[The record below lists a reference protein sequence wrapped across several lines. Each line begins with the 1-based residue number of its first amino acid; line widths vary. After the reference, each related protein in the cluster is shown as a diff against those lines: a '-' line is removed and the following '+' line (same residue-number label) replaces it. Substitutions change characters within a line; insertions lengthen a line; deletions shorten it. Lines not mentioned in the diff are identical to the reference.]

1 MRFILVSVNKGNQNI
16 AEMHPKGENMEF
28 LKEILGDDLYEQ
40 VKTKVSSYN
49 EKADKDKKVS
59 IVNVNNGEFIA
70 KAKYDQLKT
79 DLDNTTT
86 SLNTANTTIADL
98 KKNNKDNADLQTK
111 IANYESEKANLEAK
125 HKETT
130 EKLIKTSAIKDAL
143 YNEKAKHP
151 ELLLSKFDLSK
162 IILDENGEKVV
173 SGIEKQMKS
182 NKETYKDLFGEV
194 EQQNQPYHYTP
205 AGGNEN
211 KGSGVTDFVGIIK
224 ENQSRKI

>member
-1 MRFILVSVNKGNQNI
+1 
-16 AEMHPKGENMEF
+16 MEF

-49 EKADKDKKVS
+49 EKADKDKRVS
-59 IVNVNNGEFIA
+59 IANVNGDEYVT
-70 KAKYDQLKT
+70 KAKYSQLET
-79 DLDNTTT
+79 DLDNTKT
-86 SLNTANTTIADL
+86 SLETANNTIKDL
-98 KKNNKDNADLQTK
+98 KKSNGDNADLQTK

-130 EKLIKTSAIKDAL
+130 ERLIKESAIKDAL

-151 ELLLSKFDLSK
+151 ELLLGKFDLSK
-162 IILDENGEKVV
+162 ILLDEKGEKVV
-173 SGIEKQMKS
+173 SGIEDQMKS

-194 EQQNQPYHYTP
+194 EPTTPYHYKP
-205 AGGNEN
+205 QGGNPN
-211 KGSGVTDFVGIIK
+211 PNSGATDFVGIIK

>member
-1 MRFILVSVNKGNQNI
+1 
-16 AEMHPKGENMEF
+16 MEF
-28 LKEILGDDLYEQ
+28 LEEILGTDLYNQ

-98 KKNNKDNADLQTK
+98 KKNNGDNADLQAK
-111 IANYESEKANLEAK
+111 IANYESEKANLETK
-125 HKETT
+125 YKE
-130 EKLIKTSAIKDAL
+130 EKSEMIKKMAIKDAL
-143 YNEKAKHP
+143 YNKKAKHP
-151 ELLLSKFDLSK
+151 ELLISKFDLAK
-162 IILDENGEKVV
+162 IMLDEKGENVV
-173 SGIEKQMKS
+173 SGIDEQMKS
-182 NKETYKDLFGEV
+182 NEETYKDLFGET
-194 EQQNQPYHYTP
+194 EEGQQGGEYHYIP
-205 AGGNEN
+205 NGGSSN
-211 KGSGVTDFVGIIK
+211 KNTGATDFVGIIK

>member
-1 MRFILVSVNKGNQNI
+1 
-16 AEMHPKGENMEF
+16 MEF
-28 LKEILGDDLYEQ
+28 LEEILGTDLYNQ

-59 IVNVNNGEFIA
+59 IVNVNNGEFVA

-98 KKNNKDNADLQTK
+98 KKNNGDNAELQQK
-111 IANYESEKANLEAK
+111 IANYETEKANLEKA

-130 EKLIKTSAIKDAL
+130 EKLIKESAIKDAL

-151 ELLLSKFDLSK
+151 ELLLTRFDLSK
-162 IILDENGEKVV
+162 ILLDEKGEEVV
-173 SGIEKQMKS
+173 SGIDDQMKII
-182 NKETYKDLFGEV
+182 KETYNDSFVGE
-194 EQQNQPYHYTP
+194 EPTNTPYHYTP
-205 AGGNEN
+205 QGGNPN
-211 KGSGVTDFVGIIK
+211 PNGDATDFVGIIK

>member
-1 MRFILVSVNKGNQNI
+1 MD
-16 AEMHPKGENMEF
+16 F
-28 LKEILGDDLYEQ
+28 LKEILGDDLFEQ

-59 IVNVNNGEFIA
+59 IVNVNNGEFVA

-98 KKNNKDNADLQTK
+98 KKNNGDNADLQQK
-111 IANYESEKANLEAK
+111 IANYESEKANLEKA

-130 EKLIKTSAIKDAL
+130 EKLIKESAIKDAL

-151 ELLLSKFDLSK
+151 ELLLGKFDLSK
-162 IILDENGEKVV
+162 IVLDEGR
-173 SGIEKQMKS
+173 KS
-182 NKETYKDLFGEV
+182 SIWNRR
-194 EQQNQPYHYTP
+194 P
-205 AGGNEN
+205 NE
-211 KGSGVTDFVGIIK
+211 I
-224 ENQSRKI
+224 